1 MITGSPTRPP
11 TPGGG
16 GSGACLWVAYDAL
29 MRIGIDL
36 GGTKIEALA
45 MDEGGVELGRIRRA
59 TPQDDYPAALAAIV
73 EVVELMEA
81 DHGPATSVGAGTPG
95 AIDPIS
101 GLLKNSNSVALNGHP
116 LDIDLA
122 EALRRE
128 IRIANDADC
137 FTVSEAHDGG
147 GADADP
153 VFGVILGTGVGGGVV
168 ANGSLVS
175 GPNRIAGEWGHNRLP
190 WMHADEVPGPDCY
203 CGKRGCVELY
213 LSGPGM
219 AADHVRRGGAPAPAA
234 ESVAAAARG
243 DALATETLSVY
254 HDRLARGL
262 AMVINMLDPEVIV
275 LGGGVSNVD
284 SLYKEVPR
292 LWGQYVFSDTVLT
305 RLVKAVHGDSSGVRG
320 AAWLW
325 T

>member
-1 MITGSPTRPP
+1 
-11 TPGGG
+11 
-16 GSGACLWVAYDAL
+16 

-45 MDEGGVELGRIRRA
+45 LDDDGVELGRIRRE
-59 TPQDDYPAALAAIV
+59 TPQNDYPAAINAIV
-73 EVVELMEA
+73 EVVGEA
-81 DHGPATSVGAGTPG
+81 ESRYGPATTIGAGTPG

-122 EALRRE
+122 EAMQRE

-137 FTVSEAHDGG
+137 FTVSEAHDGA
-147 GADADP
+147 GANADP

-168 ANGSLVS
+168 ANGSLVG

-190 WMHADEVPGPDCY
+190 WMESDEVPGPECY

-219 AADHVRRGGAPAPAA
+219 AADHRRRGGATISPA
-234 ESVAAAARG
+234 EIVTQAAAG
-243 DALATETLSVY
+243 DEIAQKTLTVY
-254 HDRLARGL
+254 YDRLARGL
-262 AMVINMLDPEVIV
+262 AMVINVLDPEVIV

-284 SLYKEVPR
+284 SIYEEVPR
-292 LWGQYVFSDTVLT
+292 LWGQYVFSTSVLT
-305 RLVKAVHGDSSGVRG
+305 RLVKAAHGDSSGVRG

-325 T
+325 S

>member
-1 MITGSPTRPP
+1 
-11 TPGGG
+11 
-16 GSGACLWVAYDAL
+16 

-36 GGTKIEALA
+36 GGTKIEAVAL
-45 MDEGGVELGRIRRA
+45 DDHGSERGRIRRS
-59 TPQDDYPAALAAIV
+59 TPQNDYQAAVAAIAG
-73 EVVELMEA
+73 VVQELEEDLGSA
-81 DHGPATSVGAGTPG
+81 ATVGIGTPG

-116 LDIDLA
+116 LDVDLA
-122 EALRRE
+122 AAMNRE
-128 IRIANDADC
+128 IRMANDADC
-137 FTVSEAHDGG
+137 FTVSEAHDGA
-147 GADADP
+147 GAGADP

-190 WMHADEVPGPDCY
+190 WMELDEVPGPECY

-219 AADHVRRGGAPAPAA
+219 AADHVRRGGPAISSPQI
-234 ESVAAAARG
+234 VAAAQDG
-243 DALATETLSVY
+243 DELAQLTLAVH

-262 AMVINMLDPEVIV
+262 AMVINVLDPEVIV
-275 LGGGVSNVD
+275 LGGGVSNID
-284 SLYKEVPR
+284 SIYREVPK
-292 LWGQYVFSDTVLT
+292 LWGKYVFSTTVLT

-325 T
+325 S